1 MIFAPRLR
9 ASPSSMVFTISTPI
23 AAPCS
28 SASLTR
34 PLLSLS
40 LPSALGGSGREASV
54 IPARRIT
61 HPRRHWWQQL
71 RGPGRMERPT
81 ATVLRSFRSFRHGGS
96 LSHRSIEIQSHR
108 ASPVQHDQQELGR
121 RTAHQLREN
130 SEVHPHHHHQYGAQS
145 AGLSGSQ
152 ELPRRRKAIA
162 TEAAS
167 VAPHTI
173 QSSSQMELHHRPLK
187 CEVIVAPILSRS
199 QTISWT
205 NV

>member
-1 MIFAPRLR
+1 MAH
-9 ASPSSMVFTISTPI
+9 PSDS
-23 AAPCS
+23 
-28 SASLTR
+28 
-34 PLLSLS
+34 
-40 LPSALGGSGREASV
+40 
-54 IPARRIT
+54 
-61 HPRRHWWQQL
+61 
-71 RGPGRMERPT
+71 
-81 ATVLRSFRSFRHGGS
+81 RSEP
-96 LSHRSIEIQSHR
+96 EIQSHR

-173 QSSSQMELHHRPLK
+173 QSSSQMNYT
-187 CEVIVAPILSRS
+187 IVPS
-199 QTISWT
+199 
-205 NV
+205 NVK